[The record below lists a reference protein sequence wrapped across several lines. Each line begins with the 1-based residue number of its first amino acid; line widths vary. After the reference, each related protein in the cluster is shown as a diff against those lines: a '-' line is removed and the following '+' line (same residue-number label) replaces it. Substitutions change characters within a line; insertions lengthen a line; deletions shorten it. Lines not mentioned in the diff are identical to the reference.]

1 MEELAIETKGLC
13 RSLGRFSLQNINL
26 ELPRGYIMGFIGPNG
41 AGKSTTIKLLM
52 NLLRPDSGQ
61 VRILGRDYHHDS
73 NEIKSRVGYVGEEQ
87 WFYEESSVAWTGE
100 FVSRYYPNWDERQF
114 AELLGKF
121 GIERSKRIKQL
132 SKGMRVKLALALA
145 LAHNPELLI
154 MDEPTSGL
162 DPLVRKE
169 VLQELLAVMQDER
182 RSVFFSSHI
191 TEDLEKVADYVTFI
205 NGGQVIL
212 AGEKDD
218 LEDRYRSVRFAQNSA
233 SERVKESLLAF
244 HSDGFSGIGVTDNL
258 SRLMCQFPG
267 VQFDVRKLGL
277 DDILSLLVKGEV

>member
-1 MEELAIETKGLC
+1 MEELAIRTQDLSKQ
-13 RSLGRFSLQNINL
+13 LGNFSLQDIDL

-52 NLLRPDSGQ
+52 NLIKPDSGQ
-61 VRILGRDYHHDS
+61 VSILGRRYQNES

-87 WFYEESSVAWTGE
+87 WFYEESTVAWTGE
-100 FVSRYYPNWDERQF
+100 FVGRYYRSWSERQF
-114 AELLGKF
+114 RELLDKF
-121 GIERSKRIKQL
+121 NIERNKRIKQL
-132 SKGMRVKLALALA
+132 SKGMRVKLSLALA
-145 LAHNPELLI
+145 LAHRPELLI

-205 NGGQVIL
+205 DRGRIIL
-212 AGEKDD
+212 SGEKDE
-218 LEDRYRSVRFAQNSA
+218 LEERYQTVRFSLSTADD
-233 SERVKESLLAF
+233 RMKDSLLAF
-244 HSDGFSGIGVTDNL
+244 HSDGFSGVGVTNDLTKL
-258 SRLMCQFPG
+258 SKQFPG
-267 VQFDVRKLGL
+267 VHFDVRKLGL
-277 DDILSLLVKGEV
+277 DDILSLLVKGEI

>member
-1 MEELAIETKGLC
+1 MEEFAIETKGLC
-13 RSLGRFSLQNINL
+13 RQLGRFSLQNVNL
-26 ELPRGYIMGFIGPNG
+26 QLPRGYIMGFVGPNG
-41 AGKSTTIKLLM
+41 AGKGTTIKLLM

-61 VRILGRDYHHDS
+61 IRVLGRDYQRDG

-87 WFYEESSVAWTGE
+87 WFYEESTVAWTGE
-100 FVSRYYPNWDERQF
+100 FVSRYYRSWDERQF
-114 AELLGKF
+114 AELLSKF
-121 GIERSKRIKQL
+121 NIDRSKRIKQL

-145 LAHNPELLI
+145 LAHRPELLI

-212 AGEKDD
+212 TGEKDD
-218 LEDRYRSVRFAQNSA
+218 LEDRYQSVRFPIHDG
-233 SERVKESLLAF
+233 SERIKESLLAF
-244 HSDGFSGIGVTDNL
+244 HSDGFNGIGVTDNL
-258 SRLMCQFPG
+258 ASLRGQFPG
-267 VQFDVRKLGL
+267 VAFDVRKLGL
-277 DDILSLLVKGEV
+277 DDILSLLVKGEI